1 MHKIRVQI
9 YMMCYTGLHTLEL
22 LMAVVVFN
30 LDQEITEL
38 PSQSMMTIYRE
49 VLQEL
54 ILIRFLR
61 EKDRELLTRK
71 MSMLIVGR
79 TI

>member
-1 MHKIRVQI
+1 
-9 YMMCYTGLHTLEL
+9 MMSYTVLHTLEL

-38 PSQSMMTIYRE
+38 PSQSMMTIFRE

-54 ILIRFLR
+54 IPIRFLR
-61 EKDRELLTRK
+61 EKDKELLTRK

>member
-1 MHKIRVQI
+1 
-9 YMMCYTGLHTLEL
+9 MMFYTVHHTLEL

-38 PSQSMMTIYRE
+38 LWRSMMIIFRV

-54 ILIRFLR
+54 IPIRFSR
-61 EKDRELLTRK
+61 EKDRELQTRR
-71 MSMLIVGR
+71 MSMLIVER

>member
-1 MHKIRVQI
+1 
-9 YMMCYTGLHTLEL
+9 MMFYTVHHTLEL

-38 PSQSMMTIYRE
+38 LWRSMMIIFRV
-49 VLQEL
+49 VLQES
-54 ILIRFLR
+54 IPIRFSR
-61 EKDRELLTRK
+61 EKDKELQTRR
-71 MSMLIVGR
+71 MSMLIVER

>member
-1 MHKIRVQI
+1 MS
-9 YMMCYTGLHTLEL
+9 YTVLHTLEL

-38 PSQSMMTIYRE
+38 PSQSMMTIFRE

-54 ILIRFLR
+54 IPIRFLR
-61 EKDRELLTRK
+61 EKDKELLTRK

>member
-1 MHKIRVQI
+1 
-9 YMMCYTGLHTLEL
+9 MMFYTVHHTLEL

-38 PSQSMMTIYRE
+38 LWRSMMITFRV

-54 ILIRFLR
+54 IPIRFSR
-61 EKDRELLTRK
+61 EKDRELQTRR
-71 MSMLIVGR
+71 MSMLIVER

>member
-1 MHKIRVQI
+1 
-9 YMMCYTGLHTLEL
+9 
-22 LMAVVVFN
+22 MAVVVFN

-38 PSQSMMTIYRE
+38 PSQSMMTIFRE

-54 ILIRFLR
+54 IPIRFLR

>member
-1 MHKIRVQI
+1 
-9 YMMCYTGLHTLEL
+9 MMFYTVHHTLEL

-38 PSQSMMTIYRE
+38 LWRSMMIIFRV
-49 VLQEL
+49 VLQES
-54 ILIRFLR
+54 IQIRCSR
-61 EKDRELLTRK
+61 EKDKELQTRR
-71 MSMLIVGR
+71 MSMLIVER

>member
-1 MHKIRVQI
+1 
-9 YMMCYTGLHTLEL
+9 MMFYTVHHTLEL

-30 LDQEITEL
+30 PDQETTEL
-38 PSQSMMTIYRE
+38 PWRSMMITFRV

-54 ILIRFLR
+54 IPIRFSR
-61 EKDRELLTRK
+61 EKDRELQTRR
-71 MSMLIVGR
+71 MSMLIAER

>member
-1 MHKIRVQI
+1 
-9 YMMCYTGLHTLEL
+9 MMFYTIHHTLEL

-30 LDQEITEL
+30 PDQETTEL
-38 PSQSMMTIYRE
+38 PWRSMMITFRV

-54 ILIRFLR
+54 IPIRFSR
-61 EKDRELLTRK
+61 EKARELQTRR
-71 MSMLIVGR
+71 MSMLIAER